1 MSNLLNT
8 FMVYQF
14 VRQLVTPFT
23 QMPAYELGLI
33 DDKGDFKR
41 DPVTPQEMDA
51 ASSFNILVI
60 NLKRLLGRLP
70 GGNSRLASFA
80 AALYLLKKHKT
91 VNESNLQKELNSM
104 VIEFELCRKEADIMI
119 TEDGVAVNATGPAV
133 SGTGPGD
140 PTIVNSYSRKKYKN
154 ANAKGEKGLGSFSG
168 MIARRKNPVSE
179 DTTLEY
185 HQDLNPKIWTNDHK
199 LKPEVR
205 GKLLQIA
212 EAWRMFAKIPL
223 NKVQGI
229 ILTGGNA
236 NYNYTPM
243 SDLDVHLVVDRNSFN
258 VDRELVDEYLQ
269 DKKTLW
275 TMTHNDISIYGYPVE
290 LYAQDVT
297 EVPHYG
303 QGVYDI
309 QEDQWIQAP
318 EKLNIDFTK
327 DPLLQSKV
335 DDYKDLIDKLIADK
349 ADKDSI
355 EVVKKKIRNMRGAAI
370 QKGGEFSFENLVF
383 KDLRNQGY
391 LDKLSDYEKTMMD
404 KALSL

>member
-1 MSNLLNT
+1 
-8 FMVYQF
+8 MVYQF

-23 QMPAYELGLI
+23 QMPAYHMGII
-33 DDKGDFKR
+33 DEKGDFLR
-41 DPVTPQEMDA
+41 EPITQEEKDA
-51 ASSFNILVI
+51 VAPFTVLII

-70 GGNSRLASFA
+70 GGQTRLASFA
-80 AALYLLKKHKT
+80 AALYLLKQHKS
-91 VNESNLQKELNSM
+91 VNEQNLQQTLDNM
-104 VIEFELCRKEADIMI
+104 QVEFFNCRVEADIMI
-119 TEDGVAVNATGPAV
+119 TEDAPVNATGPAV
-133 SGTGPGD
+133 AGTGPGD
-140 PTIVNSYSRKKYKN
+140 KVIVTNKARKKYRN
-154 ANAKGEKGLGSFSG
+154 RNLRSF
-168 MIARRKNPVSE
+168 MQMVRRRPVVE

-185 HQDLNPKIWTNDHK
+185 HEELNPKIWTKDHK

-243 SDLDVHLVVDRNSFN
+243 SDLDVHLVVNRNDFN

-275 TMTHNDISIYGYPVE
+275 TLTHNDISIYGYPVE
-290 LYAQDVT
+290 LYAQDVS

-303 QGVYDI
+303 QGVYDVM
-309 QEDQWIQAP
+309 EDQWIQAP
-318 EKLNIDFTK
+318 EKMNIDFTA
-327 DPLLQSKV
+327 DPLLQTKV
-335 DDYKDLIDKLIADK
+335 DHYKNLIDKLIADK

-355 EVVKKKIRNMRGAAI
+355 SIVKDKIRNMRGAAI

-391 LDKLSDYEKTMMD
+391 LDKLSDYEKTSMD

>member
-1 MSNLLNT
+1 
-8 FMVYQF
+8 MVYQF

-23 QMPAYELGLI
+23 QMPAYHLGLI
-33 DDKGDFKR
+33 DDQGSFIKQ
-41 DPVTPQEMDA
+41 PVTQEEQDA
-51 ASSFNILVI
+51 ASPFTILVI
-60 NLKRLLGRLP
+60 NLKRLLARLP
-70 GGNSRLASFA
+70 GGSSRLASFA
-80 AALYLLKKHKT
+80 AALYLLKQHKK
-91 VNESNLQKELNSM
+91 VYEGNLQDTLDNM
-104 VIEFELCRKEADIMI
+104 QAEFYNCQVEAEIMI

-133 SGTGPGD
+133 SGTGAGD
-140 PTIVNSYSRKKYKN
+140 PVIVNSYSRKKYKN
-154 ANAKGEKGLGSFSG
+154 ANAKGEKGMQSFSA
-168 MIARRKNPVSE
+168 MMARRKNPVNE

-185 HQDLNPKIWTNDHK
+185 HQDLNTKIWTNDHK

-223 NKVQGI
+223 NKVQDI

-243 SDLDVHLVVDRNSFN
+243 SDLDLHLVIDRNDFN

-275 TMTHNDISIYGYPVE
+275 TLTHEDISIYGYPVE

-303 QGVYDI
+303 QGVYDV
-309 QEDQWIQAP
+309 ENDQWIQAP

-327 DPLLQSKV
+327 DPMLQQKV
-335 DDYKDLIDKLIADK
+335 DGYKAIIDKLIADK
-349 ADKDSI
+349 ADKASVD
-355 EVVKKKIRNMRGAAI
+355 VVKKKIKNMRGAAI

-391 LDKLSDYEKTMMD
+391 LDKLDDYQKTMMD